1 MRRLLI
7 PLAGLALTMMLCGC
21 NGAPSAP
28 QTGTAPGETTTGT
41 APPPSSPAPA
51 PSPSPE
57 PETPTDE
64 AEDAEGRI
72 RLTIDVMP
80 DGDPANTITYTLRC
94 RGAEPH
100 SSSDHPDP
108 EAACAALDQH
118 GEPAF
123 FSVPDPDVV
132 CTQQFG
138 GPQRAHV
145 TGDFRGRTVDRNF
158 NRTDGCEIS
167 TWDSLAPVF
176 AIGGVY

>member
-1 MRRLLI
+1 MRRFLI
-7 PLAGLALTMMLCGC
+7 PLAGLALAAMLCGC
-21 NGAPSAP
+21 NGAPTGP
-28 QTGTAPGETTTGT
+28 QTGGTPGETPTEST
-41 APPPSSPAPA
+41 PSPSSPAPG
-51 PSPSPE
+51 
-57 PETPTDE
+57 TPTDE

-80 DGDPANTITYTLRC
+80 DGDPANTITYMLRC

-118 GEPAF
+118 GELAF
-123 FSVPDPDVV
+123 FSMPNPDVV

-145 TGDFRGRTVDRNF
+145 TGEFRGRTVDRNF